1 MTIKIT
7 EAIYIYLTHPYTYIY
22 IYIYMYMYIYIYIYI
37 NIYTY
42 ILPINQN
49 NLLKRCMIIQ
59 RIQIFNTEWIL
70 QSVNITQNEYYI
82 YIF

>member
-1 MTIKIT
+1 
-7 EAIYIYLTHPYTYIY
+7 
-22 IYIYMYMYIYIYIYI
+22 MYMYIYIYIYI